1 MKVNNEM
8 KVTIANGV
16 MEKLDDLAAKRN
28 KWQVQYDR
36 TNHTLYELLA
46 GCLDSYY
53 AIKGTKAEKVF
64 LENIKES
71 LKARKLKVQ
80 EGTSVLNLIV
90 RYVFDSDRRRIF
102 GYARVLRVAV
112 KDSIEVAN
120 FVEWVKK
127 AGGLEEITSS
137 KGATEE
143 TIKKRLALEAK
154 VEDVKDLLV
163 EQLQHPLAVVPKTHL
178 VSAVDTAEYTLLIG
192 KMQVDGKTK
201 VLSVVPDASSAMI
214 QTAIKKIAEAL
225 IAHVERVTKE
235 RLEKEADSAKLDA
248 LNSAELLEAA

>member
-1 MKVNNEM
+1 MKVDKETKLN
-8 KVTIANGV
+8 VAHGV
-16 MEKLDDLAAKRN
+16 IRKLDDLIVKRG

-36 TNHTLYELLA
+36 TNQALYELLA

-53 AIKGTKAEKVF
+53 TIKGTKAEKVF
-64 LENIKES
+64 LGNIKES
-71 LKARKLKVQ
+71 LQARKLKVK
-80 EGTSVLNLIV
+80 EGTSVLHLIV
-90 RYVFDSDRRRIF
+90 RYVFDSDRRRIY

-112 KDSIEVAN
+112 KDKIEVAH

-127 AGGLEEITSS
+127 AGGLEEITAT

-143 TIKKRLALEAK
+143 TLKKRIALEAK

-178 VSAVDTAEYTLLIG
+178 VNAVDTAEYTLLIG

-235 RLEKEADSAKLDA
+235 RLEKEASTAKLDV
-248 LNSAELLEAA
+248 LTSAELLEAA

>member
-1 MKVNNEM
+1 MKVDKELKLN
-8 KVTIANGV
+8 IANGV
-16 MEKLDDLAAKRN
+16 MVKLDELVAKRN

-36 TNHTLYELLA
+36 TNNTLYELLA

-53 AIKGTKAEKVF
+53 AIKGTKGEKVF

-71 LKARKLKVQ
+71 LQARNLKVQ
-80 EGTSVLNLIV
+80 EGTTVLNLIV
-90 RYVFDSDRRRIF
+90 RYVFDSDRRRIH

-112 KDSIEVAN
+112 KEEIEVVK
-120 FVEWVKK
+120 FVDWIKQ

-137 KGATEE
+137 KGATEA
-143 TIKKRLALEAK
+143 TLKKRMTLEAK
-154 VEDVKDLLV
+154 VEDVKDLLI
-163 EQLQHPLAVVPKTHL
+163 EQLQHPLAIVPKTHL

-214 QTAIKKIAEAL
+214 QASIKKIAEAL

-235 RLEKEADSAKLDA
+235 RLEKEADTAKLDV